1 MPGLR
6 ASCSHLNSIVMPQ
19 RCSVLHGIRIGDQD
33 GCQARVFCI
42 PTRPTKSEP
51 KSATFGGCDSR
62 NNLMPGLRASCSH
75 LNSIVMPQRCS
86 VLHGIR
92 IGDQDGCQARVFCIP
107 TRPTKSEPKSA
118 TFGGCDSRN
127 NLMPGLRASC
137 SYFPLNVM
145 PQKFWNRGPRW
156 LSSQCVLHSD
166 ETNAWPEGILLPL
179 DIDCY
184 ATKVFSPPWYCN
196 QGPG

>member
-6 ASCSHLNSIVMPQ
+6 ASCSHFPLLVMPH
-19 RCSVLHGIRIGDQD
+19 RCSVLHGIGIRDQD

-42 PTRPTKSEP
+42 LTRPTKSEP

-75 LNSIVMPQRCS
+75 LTSNVMPQRCS
-86 VLHGIR
+86 VLHGIG

-118 TFGGCDSRN
+118 TFGRCDSRN
-127 NLMPGLRASC
+127 NLMPDLRASR
-137 SYFPLNVM
+137 SHLTSNVI
-145 PQKFWNRGPRW
+145 KG
-156 LSSQCVLHSD
+156 VL
-166 ETNAWPEGILLPL
+166 
-179 DIDCY
+179 
-184 ATKVFSPPWYCN
+184 FSMVL
-196 QGPG
+196 